1 MGAPRAYRARGW
13 PPWVCGCGCRVA
25 GEVDPVCMARG
36 RDTPHDNWGFWS
48 SLRNMQSHCDIAP
61 QPLVTPAAW
70 YAHLD
75 ERPRCHSI
83 RRHACHC
90 EAAMRTRGRAPPR
103 RRCFRPRKLD
113 RFRSHSARRWL
124 GNFVSMRALTWGGRC
139 VRAFMRVG
147 AHACVRE
154 GMCMCGRTRLSN
166 YVPHALGSDSKK
178 ALLARGMPVVA
189 CQLSRMMCH
198 VSCPMCLLPY
208 VANRAF
214 DVWCRIEH

>member
-13 PPWVCGCGCRVA
+13 HPWVCGCGCRVV

-103 RRCFRPRKLD
+103 RRSRKLD

-124 GNFVSMRALTWGGRC
+124 GKCFSMRALTWRDDAFAHLCVSGRMHAC
-139 VRAFMRVG
+139 ARACACVG
-147 AHACVRE
+147 APACPI
-154 GMCMCGRTRLSN
+154 T
-166 YVPHALGSDSKK
+166 
-178 ALLARGMPVVA
+178 
-189 CQLSRMMCH
+189 
-198 VSCPMCLLPY
+198 CLM
-208 VANRAF
+208 R
-214 DVWCRIEH
+214 